1 MLMIERKSKNMM
13 KRYLMIRVITMYLKN
28 AKLNLI
34 KFMFLETVNAEELL
48 VSNQLQQMKD
58 IDLGKNF

>member
-1 MLMIERKSKNMM
+1 
-13 KRYLMIRVITMYLKN
+13 MIRVITMYLKN

-34 KFMFLETVNAEELL
+34 KFMFLETVKAEELL